1 MIGVTTGPCDRS
13 HCEAVTED
21 AGQEGLMTSS
31 MGSGSAVPPSEWQT
45 SAPVYTR
52 SQMMA
57 CLRAGVI
64 ALVLLAILAVI
75 VLF

>member
-1 MIGVTTGPCDRS
+1 
-13 HCEAVTED
+13 
-21 AGQEGLMTSS
+21 MTSS